1 MFAISWFD
9 ILPVAITFLSIAFVQ
24 VLNVYLHVL
33 GDGKSTKS
41 VDISETDCAVN
52 GNGVATLTKSGSISP
67 KASNGKLEKQ
77 ASILDCDRWV

>member
-33 GDGKSTKS
+33 GDGTASKS
-41 VDISETDCAVN
+41 VDICETDCAVN
-52 GNGVATLTKSGSISP
+52 GNGVATLTKRGSISP

-77 ASILDCDRWV
+77 ASILDCDR